1 MTYTLYNALNLASA
15 VLVGG
20 LGAVIAAVRIPA
32 RAQNRH
38 YRTARTFLS
47 LAFILLAL
55 LKLTEMVLPK
65 DNDNELTGCVALIVG
80 AYQAL
85 CFTAS
90 LMLFIRPQWVTRRS
104 MILQLAGITATSLAL
119 VTGRGL
125 LPTRGYHFVLAVC
138 SALYVAL
145 LLYYTMVFRK
155 AYRQFGEDMF
165 EYYQEEDLNHQLRW
179 ISYTFYSSLAVG
191 FLVFLSVSGINWLD
205 CLFIVIYSAFY
216 VYLTSRFINYG
227 QYVSTVM
234 RVVQPDEQS
243 QLLTLNEAVQEQAQ
257 PQVGQ
262 SMDKADEDTQMKF
275 ANISDRLQQWVDKE
289 KFLLNDV
296 SVKNVATELDTTPRR
311 LNEYFSEMMGE
322 DFVKWRIRLRL
333 QYACRLIDQ
342 NPDRSIQEIAAES
355 GFGDRSYFYRK
366 FAEVMGMSVTQYK
379 QQARLKVES

>member
-1 MTYTLYNALNLASA
+1 MTYTLYNELNLASA

-119 VTGRGL
+119 VTGRVL

-191 FLVFLSVSGINWLD
+191 FLVFLSVSGIKWLD

-243 QLLTLNEAVQEQAQ
+243 QLPTLNEAVQEQSQ